1 MESLKKSWG
10 PDCRVCSAR
19 PAARPCPRQPL
30 CPCCPDLPGT
40 PRMLLHSR
48 HLLQGWSCSSV
59 TVSHADEPSC
69 TLPPPRPTQPTAT
82 HLQPFPPAPGC
93 SVLPNV
99 GKGPPSALH
108 TQHRAADALCV
119 SHGQGNADS
128 QTFSE
133 TKDWVENRES
143 VASPRKETSAGHPA
157 PTPPCPESRVSNQRD
172 VLQSGRCSLPISL
185 IFPPIKNI
193 LGAHTPGAPRSLL
206 RRAVGTT
213 PFSGAC
219 FTRSS

>member
-40 PRMLLHSR
+40 PRMLLHSC

-59 TVSHADEPSC
+59 TVSHTDEPSC

-108 TQHRAADALCV
+108 TQHRAADALCL
-119 SHGQGNADS
+119 SWSGQRRF
-128 QTFSE
+128 T
-133 TKDWVENRES
+133 
-143 VASPRKETSAGHPA
+143 
-157 PTPPCPESRVSNQRD
+157 D
-172 VLQSGRCSLPISL
+172 VLRNKGLGGKQRICGFPAQRNICRSPGPHSSLP
-185 IFPPIKNI
+185 
-193 LGAHTPGAPRSLL
+193 
-206 RRAVGTT
+206 
-213 PFSGAC
+213 
-219 FTRSS
+219 